1 MIKVPKEKM
10 SNTSFKFMNLTFK
23 IMDFIHPYIQ
33 KRVKTFGIKKGMTV
47 VDYGCGPGRYTTEL
61 SKLVGEEG
69 TVYGADIHEMA
80 LDTVQKKIGSMGLK
94 NVETV
99 LVKGY
104 SCPLPDGIADKV
116 CALDMFFMIQ
126 DPTTFLG
133 ELKRITKPEG
143 MLIIDDGH
151 QKRAKTKEKIMN
163 SGHWKILEESKDHL
177 KCKPV

>member
-1 MIKVPKEKM
+1 
-10 SNTSFKFMNLTFK
+10 
-23 IMDFIHPYIQ
+23 MDFIHPYIQ

-47 VDYGCGPGRYTTEL
+47 VDYGCGPGRYATEL

-104 SCPLPDGIADKV
+104 SCPLPDGIADRV

-151 QKRAKTKEKIMN
+151 QKRAKTKKKIMN

>member
-1 MIKVPKEKM
+1 MITLPKERM

-23 IMDFIHPYIQ
+23 IMDFIHPYIK
-33 KRVKTFGIKKGMTV
+33 KRVKTFDIEKGMTV

-61 SKLVGEEG
+61 AKLVGDQG
-69 TVYGADIHEMA
+69 KVYGADIHEMA
-80 LDTVQKKIGSMGLK
+80 IDAVQKKINSMGLK

-99 LVKGY
+99 LIKGY
-104 SCPLPDGIADKV
+104 NCPLPDGIADRV

-143 MLIIDDGH
+143 VLIIDDGH
-151 QKRAKTKEKIMN
+151 QKRVLTRKKIMN
-163 SGHWKILEESKDHL
+163 SGHWKILEETKDHL
-177 KCKPV
+177 KCKPI

>member
-1 MIKVPKEKM
+1 MIKVPKERM

-104 SCPLPDGIADKV
+104 SCPLPNGIADKV

-151 QKRAKTKEKIMN
+151 QKRAKTKKKIMN
-163 SGHWKILEESKDHL
+163 SGHWKIFEESKDHL

>member
-1 MIKVPKEKM
+1 VIKVPKEKM

-104 SCPLPDGIADKV
+104 SCPLPDGVADRV

-151 QKRAKTKEKIMN
+151 QKRATTKEKIMN

>member
-1 MIKVPKEKM
+1 
-10 SNTSFKFMNLTFK
+10 MNLTFK

-104 SCPLPDGIADKV
+104 SCPLPDGIADRV

-151 QKRAKTKEKIMN
+151 QKRATTKKKIMN

>member
-1 MIKVPKEKM
+1 
-10 SNTSFKFMNLTFK
+10 
-23 IMDFIHPYIQ
+23 
-33 KRVKTFGIKKGMTV
+33 MTV

-104 SCPLPDGIADKV
+104 SCPLPDGIADRV

-151 QKRAKTKEKIMN
+151 QKRATTKKKIMN